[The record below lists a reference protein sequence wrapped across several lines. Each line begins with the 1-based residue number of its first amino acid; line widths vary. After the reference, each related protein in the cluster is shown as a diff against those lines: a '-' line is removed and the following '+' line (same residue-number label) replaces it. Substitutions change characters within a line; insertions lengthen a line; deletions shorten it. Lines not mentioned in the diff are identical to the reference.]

1 MVDNKPANVLDRVKK
16 ALEALDADTLVSCYA
31 DNLLFEDI
39 PSGLRITEKADLKSY
54 YEHLFALPNVKF
66 SDIVIYDG
74 GDWAALEWTW
84 SGNKR
89 DSGVEYRVRGASIIE
104 LRGGRISRETI
115 YFDPRPA
122 LP

>member
-1 MVDNKPANVLDRVKK
+1 MATNVLERTKE
-16 ALEALDADTLVSCYA
+16 ALEALDVDVLVSCYA
-31 DNLLFEDI
+31 EDFLFEDI
-39 PSGLRITEKADLKSY
+39 PSELRITEKADLKTY

-66 SDIVIYDG
+66 SDTVIYDG

-89 DSGVEYRVRGASIIE
+89 DSGAEYQVRGASIIE
-104 LRGGRISRETI
+104 LRDGRIARETI

-122 LP
+122 LS